1 MKTSTTL
8 LIALVMAATPVIK
21 PAPAAQSEEDRP
33 FRKISIPEREHGY
46 QFLETRMIRTQ
57 KELNALLKKQEGE
70 RNNRKAFKEG
80 LKKAKVDFEKEVLIL
95 ITHTETSGSNIVTF
109 EKPSKDGI
117 TLECRIIRKPAE
129 FGTEDMAYYCFAL
142 AVRKSLIG
150 KVEIWRDKN
159 LIILFIAP
167 LILK

>member
-8 LIALVMAATPVIK
+8 LVALLMAASPVLN
-21 PAPAAQSEEDRP
+21 AALAAQSEEDRP
-33 FRKISIPEREHGY
+33 CRKISIPKRDHGY
-46 QFLETRMIRTQ
+46 QFLETQVIRTQ
-57 KELNALLKKQEGE
+57 KELNALLKKKEGSW
-70 RNNRKAFKEG
+70 NNRKAFKEG
-80 LKKAKVDFEKEVLIL
+80 LKKGKVDFEKEVLIL
-95 ITHTETSGSNIVTF
+95 IPHTETSGSNIVTL

-159 LIILFIAP
+159 LIILFIDP